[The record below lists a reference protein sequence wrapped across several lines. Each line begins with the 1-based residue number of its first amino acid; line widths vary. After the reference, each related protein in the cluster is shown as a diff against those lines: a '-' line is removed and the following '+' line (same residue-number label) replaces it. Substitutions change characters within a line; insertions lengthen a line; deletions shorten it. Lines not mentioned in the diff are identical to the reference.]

1 MDILRSVV
9 IWLLG
14 AAMLLVFFPITLV
27 IWLLALPFDRKRTI
41 THWLLVVQGSVIS
54 FLIPGWKVSIEGKE
68 KIKKGT
74 TYVIICN
81 HQSLVDILIL
91 KRLWL
96 RYKWISKI
104 EVYNFPILGWYLRM
118 ARYITVDRGDHES
131 KSKMLED
138 AGKCLEDGTSIMI
151 FPEGTRSPDNEIGF
165 FKKGAFVLALS
176 TKTPILPVLLD
187 GSGDVLPKHGILFG
201 GFHHIRL
208 KVLDPVMPEEFG
220 TDRYEVLAKRF
231 QDMMTD
237 ELKKLRE
244 ANSAK

>member
-14 AAMLLVFFPITLV
+14 AAMLLVFFPLTLAV
-27 IWLLALPFDRKRTI
+27 WLLTFLFDRNRTI
-41 THWLLVVQGSVIS
+41 VHWMLVLQGSVIS

-68 KIKKGT
+68 KIVRGS

-118 ARYITVDRGDHES
+118 ARYITVDRGDQES
-131 KSKMLED
+131 KSRMIEQ
-138 AGKCLEDGTSIMI
+138 AEKCLNEGTSIMI
-151 FPEGTRSPDNEIGF
+151 FPEGTRSADNQISF

-176 TKTPILPVLLD
+176 TKKPILPVLLD
-187 GSGDVLPKHGILFG
+187 GTGDVLPKHGIIFG
-201 GFHHIRL
+201 GFHHIRM
-208 KVLDPVMPEEFG
+208 KVLDPVMPEDFG
-220 TDRYEVLAKRF
+220 TDKHEILAQKF
-231 QDMMTD
+231 QDLMKD
-237 ELKKLRE
+237 ELATMRRLQE
-244 ANSAK
+244 